1 MGVMSKLTTM
11 KVTAVTAALLV
22 AGASFGTAISSASS
36 PMPLSS
42 KWRACDF
49 SQQKWVPAVGY
60 ARPVAYV
67 GPAGDGSM
75 VAKVDIATALPNTRY
90 DVRVIQAPRPSIG
103 CAPGQPG
110 VLTGSVQT
118 DGVGAGSVTLQGPV
132 ESGKTGAWVIVERPA
147 PSSQTPAEFY
157 TSEFIA
163 TI

>member
-1 MGVMSKLTTM
+1 MAKLTYS
-11 KVTAVTAALLV
+11 KVAAITAAFLV
-22 AGASFGTAISSASS
+22 AGAAVGTATASASS

-49 SQQKWVPAVGY
+49 SQQKWVPAVGD
-60 ARPVAYV
+60 AQAVAFV
-67 GPAGDGSM
+67 GPAGDGSV
-75 VAKVDIATALPNTRY
+75 VAKVDLATALPNTRY

-110 VLTGSVQT
+110 VLTGSLQT

-147 PSSQTPAEFY
+147 PNSQTPAEFY